1 MNPNRAEQHCFPG
14 ECGFN
19 SVGKE
24 DFYSMLLQSGASVKH
39 ISETWV
45 SNHYKWIVWKLACY
59 ERCYPERYL
68 TVSNVMEELKYRY
81 EREVNHG
88 HRPAIKKILEGDVP
102 PSSVLVLCISSIQ
115 TNTEAMFEN
124 ISTSHGVDRS
134 TVANVELTDGWYSV
148 NAVLDAPLSK
158 MLAFGKLFVGQKLKI
173 SGAGLCGWVGPV
185 SPLEA
190 SPTVSL
196 VLHING
202 TYRAHWA
209 DRLGFCKTGCAPL
222 AFNCIKSGEGAVPC
236 TFVGIQ
242 RIYPVLY
249 RERLSDGEYTVRS
262 ERMEAKMQQFYNQ
275 RRLPQGKTKS
285 STGTKRMNHTTTLLS
300 MSFLMKD
307 GMMLLLI
314 IQGSLLCPFRT
325 DGTTCLYY
333 KTSSLQAT

>member
-1 MNPNRAEQHCFPG
+1 
-14 ECGFN
+14 
-19 SVGKE
+19 
-24 DFYSMLLQSGASVKH
+24 
-39 ISETWV
+39 
-45 SNHYKWIVWKLACY
+45 
-59 ERCYPERYL
+59 
-68 TVSNVMEELKYRY
+68 MELNL
-81 EREVNHG
+81 V
-88 HRPAIKKILEGDVP
+88 
-102 PSSVLVLCISSIQ
+102 VLVCFLKSFFLCNQ
-115 TNTEAMFEN
+115 
-124 ISTSHGVDRS
+124 
-134 TVANVELTDGWYSV
+134 
-148 NAVLDAPLSK
+148 
-158 MLAFGKLFVGQKLKI
+158 
-173 SGAGLCGWVGPV
+173 
-185 SPLEA
+185 A

-222 AFNCIKSGEGAVPC
+222 AFNCIKSGGGAVPC

-325 DGTTCLYY
+325 DGTACLYY